1 MKRADWDAQRH
12 NSRFLLCLFLLF
24 ECEENALCPTR
35 HFLPLEEEE
44 RVAVAWAL
52 VDEVVPELGAAEV
65 GALELALTL
74 TLTLLEAASLPP
86 DEFCVACAGGALVV
100 VGNEVPDGV
109 AITASVAVSFPR
121 VVKPVCTP
129 SELNVGI

>member
-1 MKRADWDAQRH
+1 M
-12 NSRFLLCLFLLF
+12 
-24 ECEENALCPTR
+24 
-35 HFLPLEEEE
+35 
-44 RVAVAWAL
+44 
-52 VDEVVPELGAAEV
+52 PELGAAEV

-74 TLTLLEAASLPP
+74 TLTLLEAASLPL

-109 AITASVAVSFPR
+109 AITASVAVSLPR
-121 VVKPVCTP
+121 VVKPVWTP

>member
-1 MKRADWDAQRH
+1 MGMEKGDCDVQRH
-12 NSRFLLCLFLLF
+12 SSRFLLCLFLLF

-52 VDEVVPELGAAEV
+52 VEEVVPELGAAEV

-74 TLTLLEAASLPP
+74 TLLDAASLLP

-100 VGNEVPDGV
+100 VGYEVPVGV

-121 VVKPVCTP
+121 VVKPV
-129 SELNVGI
+129 